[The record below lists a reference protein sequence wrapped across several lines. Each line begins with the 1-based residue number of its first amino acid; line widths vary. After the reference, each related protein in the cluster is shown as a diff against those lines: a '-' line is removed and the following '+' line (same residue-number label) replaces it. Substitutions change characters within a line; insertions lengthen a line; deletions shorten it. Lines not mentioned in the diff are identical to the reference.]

1 MQAIIEGVFFVVML
15 PMIWAI
21 KGEFFYVKT
30 IDLFKGGGRRVHE
43 YQLLKFEIFKNYSLF
58 FF

>member
-21 KGEFFYVKT
+21 KVDFFYVKKL
-30 IDLFKGGGRRVHE
+30 IFFKDGKGRW
-43 YQLLKFEIFKNYSLF
+43 KAGP
-58 FF
+58 

>member
-30 IDLFKGGGRRVHE
+30 IDLFKDGKGRW
-43 YQLLKFEIFKNYSLF
+43 KAGP
-58 FF
+58 

>member
-21 KGEFFYVKT
+21 KGEFFYVKN
-30 IDLFKGGGRRVHE
+30 
-43 YQLLKFEIFKNYSLF
+43 LLLGLLIALEL
-58 FF
+58 